1 MGRAVG
7 GNFQGMYVGRG
18 GNVEQKFGGGG
29 GVCLLKWRFIVRV
42 MRDDQVLKGRRM
54 GLEGR
59 NQAW

>member
-1 MGRAVG
+1 M
-7 GNFQGMYVGRG
+7 
-18 GNVEQKFGGGG
+18 
-29 GVCLLKWRFIVRV
+29 KWRFIVRV